1 MEYWSDGVLEYW
13 ISKKMAKEVVS
24 FPVLQYSNTPGVC
37 CSTPVFCT
45 LFDILRHKL
54 LDSRSRREQLEAT
67 QGEYGHGRAGK

>member
-1 MEYWSDGVLEYW
+1 
-13 ISKKMAKEVVS
+13 VS